1 MQEESHEK
9 RTKLDGVNSPKGL
22 KLGPDQALILKLAI
36 HRFFTFPQLHEW
48 KKVSPRISREDLANS
63 GFLWLSSQVGAQCFH
78 CFLVLRSF
86 DLSKHVDDL
95 HRELSPEC
103 PLMGCEADKIHD
115 VPISD
120 PTNFRYESHRLYS
133 LLTSEWTSPVCP
145 YDLAKH
151 GFYWTGST
159 DNCRCVFCRLEVS
172 GWEEGDRADAE
183 HKRWN
188 PNCVFMNN
196 HSMGN
201 VPIGRELHSDHDP
214 SSYSINPFARSEI
227 SKYGQIKYPKSTGRQ
242 VPVETL
248 GVIPINPPRH
258 PNFMSTAKRE
268 ESFKLWPLGMQQK
281 PNQLAEAGFYYTE
294 TGDRVICFQCGGGLK
309 DWTRND
315 TPWVEHAKWFS
326 CCPYLLLKKGKDFVD
341 QVHRDQKIEMPVKAF
356 QEAMTPISY
365 AHEHEK
371 MEAAPSN
378 AGRLLCL
385 VCHERDVETV
395 NLPCGHM
402 VACEACIEQQH
413 ACKRCNKP
421 RIAYVRAFL

>member
-1 MQEESHEK
+1 
-9 RTKLDGVNSPKGL
+9 L

-103 PLMGCEADKIHD
+103 PLMAGKIHD

-133 LLTSEWTSPVCP
+133 LLTTEWTSPVCP
-145 YDLAKH
+145 YGLAKY

-159 DNCRCVFCRLEVS
+159 DNCRCAFCRLEVR

-183 HKRWN
+183 HRRWN

-196 HSMGN
+196 RSVGN
-201 VPIGRELHSDHDP
+201 VLIGRELSEHSLSRSVETT
-214 SSYSINPFARSEI
+214 SSYSINPFAHSEN
-227 SKYGQIKYPKSTGRQ
+227 SKYGLKYPKSTAQ

-248 GVIPINPPRH
+248 GVTPINPPRH

-268 ESFKLWPLGMQQK
+268 ESFKLWPLGMSQK
-281 PNQLAEAGFYYTE
+281 PNQLVEAGFYYTGN
-294 TGDRVICFQCGGGLK
+294 GDRVICFQCGGGLK
-309 DWTRND
+309 DWARND
-315 TPWVEHAKWFS
+315 TPWEEHAKWFS
-326 CCPYLLLKKGKDFVD
+326 RCPYLLLKKGKDFVD
-341 QVHRDQKIEMPVKAF
+341 QIHRDQKIEMPVEAF
-356 QEAMTPISY
+356 LEAMTPISY
-365 AHEHEK
+365 AHEQ
-371 MEAAPSN
+371 EADPSKTAI

-385 VCHERDVETV
+385 LCHERAVETV